1 MRIRIPTRLRSP
13 DRLTSVLLLEL
24 MVSWARAGAPPPVVV
39 CAVGGRALLPCS
51 WEEGGAHVEWRSRA
65 PLETVYERWGRAD
78 VGGARV
84 PGRLA
89 MAPGALAAGDC
100 SLELLDA
107 QLLDGGEYDSYGLQG
122 GGRLVRRVPLHSV
135 RLSVAR
141 RLLRP
146 FGNHAYR
153 DHKLQRSVSVGEDLT
168 LELITP
174 QAQRVVFQERN
185 GSSWGLLWQRG
196 GAESP
201 RLRRVPGREE
211 LVLTHPT
218 PEDQGFY
225 KVLDGH
231 GLAVSTL
238 LLSVRESLP
247 VPEPHQDYRE
257 HNSPVGSTAVG
268 PRPPGCVPLSLLLW
282 TCALASGLT
291 RS

>member
-1 MRIRIPTRLRSP
+1 PRSP
-13 DRLTSVLLLEL
+13 RGRQWYPGLLSKPLPPL
-24 MVSWARAGAPPPVVV
+24 PAVSWARAGAPPPVVV

-65 PLETVYERWGRAD
+65 PLETVYERWGEQTWAAP
-78 VGGARV
+78 GFQ
-84 PGRLA
+84 GRLA
-89 MAPGALAAGDC
+89 MEPGALAAGDC

-135 RLSVAR
+135 RLSV
-141 RLLRP
+141 
-146 FGNHAYR
+146 H

-238 LLSVRESLP
+238 LLSVRDIYCSVCIYGLNPVFSLDILNN
-247 VPEPHQDYRE
+247 VD
-257 HNSPVGSTAVG
+257 VK
-268 PRPPGCVPLSLLLW
+268 SL
-282 TCALASGLT
+282 
-291 RS
+291 

>member
-65 PLETVYERWGRAD
+65 PLETVYERWGEQTWAAP
-78 VGGARV
+78 GFQ
-84 PGRLA
+84 GRLA
-89 MAPGALAAGDC
+89 MEPGALAAGDC

-135 RLSVAR
+135 RLSV
-141 RLLRP
+141 
-146 FGNHAYR
+146 H

-268 PRPPGCVPLSLLLW
+268 PRPPGCIPLSLLLW